1 MPGVF
6 LSSMNNKYLGYFKEA
21 LGAFTIIALVLSAY
35 YAYKVFAYIMNWEAG
50 SQQTYT
56 SYMTILIYILFILT
70 SLFLVYETLR
80 RGYEQRS

>member
-1 MPGVF
+1 MG
-6 LSSMNNKYLGYFKEA
+6 SKYLGYFKVA
-21 LGAFTIIALVLSAY
+21 LGAVTIIALAISAY

-56 SYMTILIYILFILT
+56 SYMTILIYVLFILT
-70 SLFLVYETLR
+70 SFFLIYETLR